1 MYWKSAN
8 EVWVNLNQSHEG
20 DNRVRKE
27 NHQTLKMSFEIL
39 KIHREES
46 VEEYFLR
53 IDEVTNMIRGVCE
66 VLKKYIIVQK
76 VLRSLRTIFNAK
88 IYDIKNMSHL

>member
-1 MYWKSAN
+1 
-8 EVWVNLNQSHEG
+8 
-20 DNRVRKE
+20 
-27 NHQTLKMSFEIL
+27 MSFEIL
-39 KIHREES
+39 KIHTEES

-76 VLRSLRTIFNAK
+76 VLRSLPMRFNSK
-88 IYDIKNMSHL
+88 VYGVKNMSHL